1 MEKQDK
7 IVVSGFDV
15 MIDTAIVNALYRQ
28 GFEDVIEVVQ
38 EQVNLSRQKEVESFF
53 EREKPAYVFL
63 TAPMARGKP
72 GASGGFFLSEYDR

>member
-38 EQVNLSRQKEVESFF
+38 EQVNLSPERGGVLF

-63 TAPMARGKP
+63 TAPMA
-72 GASGGFFLSEYDR
+72 GGLAENQEHLADFSIRI